1 VQKLIPLV
9 ILIVIF
15 IGMVAF
21 TRRNRQRAA
30 AADQARRQQLGPGS
44 EVMTTS
50 GLYATV
56 VEMNPDDTAL
66 LSIAPGVEVR
76 WAIAALR
83 TPAELPQRYRAPLA
97 DAEPAAAEQPNGG
110 SGTGTQP
117 AEPEHG

>member
-1 VQKLIPLV
+1 MKYLPLL

-15 IGMVAF
+15 IGMVTI

-30 AADQARRQQLGPGS
+30 VADQTRKQQLGPGT

-56 VEMNPDDTAL
+56 VQVSPDDTAL

-76 WAIAALR
+76 WSIAALR
-83 TPAELPQRYRAPLA
+83 VPAELPQRYRSPIAGAEPA
-97 DAEPAAAEQPNGG
+97 DAELPNDG
-110 SGTGTQP
+110 QRP
-117 AEPEHG
+117 AEPGPS

>member
-1 VQKLIPLV
+1 VKYLPLL

-15 IGMVAF
+15 VGMITI

-30 AADQARRQQLGPGS
+30 VADRTRKQQLGPGT

-56 VEMNPDDTAL
+56 VEVSPDDTAL

-76 WAIAALR
+76 WSIAALR
-83 TPAELPQRYRAPLA
+83 IPAELPQRYRDPIAGTEPVQ
-97 DAEPAAAEQPNGG
+97 AELPNDG
-110 SGTGTQP
+110 SRP
-117 AEPEHG
+117 AEPGQS